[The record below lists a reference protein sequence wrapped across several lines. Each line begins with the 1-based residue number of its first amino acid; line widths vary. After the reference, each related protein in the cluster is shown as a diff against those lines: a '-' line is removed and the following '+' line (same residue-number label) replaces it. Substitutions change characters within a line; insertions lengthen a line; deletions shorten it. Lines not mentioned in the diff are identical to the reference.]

1 MSFFYLLPLFWIA
14 GIALYASS
22 HHQTF
27 IRDTLINKL
36 HAYTLTGVSCLIAF
50 MLFVFRGLS
59 VPSALFSTF
68 IIMMLIIPAPV
79 FLLAHKP
86 QWVKASIITIMLVA
100 CLLQIVSRM

>member
-22 HHQTF
+22 HRQTF
-27 IRDTLINKL
+27 IRDTLINKWY
-36 HAYTLTGVSCLIAF
+36 AYALTGASCIIALI
-50 MLFVFRGLS
+50 LFVYEGLS
-59 VPSALFSTF
+59 VPSALFST
-68 IIMMLIIPAPV
+68 ITIMMLIVPTPV

-86 QWVKASIITIMLVA
+86 QWVKASIITITLVA